1 MKDTIS
7 HLPENIQDAIN
18 SHEAAKQFFLEKK
31 SAYQAVLAKV
41 EKHRKTAQAARSE
54 AEQAGASWRELLRQS
69 DGALTKEIN
78 ALRQKET
85 DSHALAEEFNKI
97 AVETEAVVNQH
108 GQAAYDAFVE
118 HNKAHSLAISL
129 YDEMTAQTAIA
140 ELLAL
145 PQAKTLAW
153 HLQHIKQQN
162 LNKVI
167 EMYGRDATAQGQKDY
182 LNTATQ
188 QTASFLLGL
197 FEGLIKDLPVSDGYD
212 DVRQELILEPLS
224 PINGSQF
231 KPKTATQLHLERF
244 NSQQAG

>member
-1 MKDTIS
+1 MNDTIS

-18 SHEAAKQFFLEKK
+18 NHEAAKQFFLEKK

-41 EKHRKTAQAARSE
+41 EKHRKTALAARSE
-54 AEQAGASWRELLRQS
+54 AEQAGQTWRELLRQS
-69 DGALTKEIN
+69 DGALTKEVN

-85 DSHALAEEFNKI
+85 DSHALAEEFDKI
-97 AVETEAVVNQH
+97 AVEAEAIVKQH
-108 GQAAYDAFVE
+108 GQAAYDAFVA
-118 HNKAHSLAISL
+118 HNKAHSLATSL

-153 HLQHIKQQN
+153 HLSHIKQHN
-162 LNKVI
+162 LNKVV
-167 EMYGRDATAQGQKDY
+167 EMYGGAVTAQDQENY